1 MSAMPDTTSYGKEC
15 SASCLAATGRH
26 HALREVAHRLGQ
38 LLVVVGQRA
47 GGQKVSHDCSALL
60 GCGDPGQRL
69 AHLDLVADGD
79 E

>member
-1 MSAMPDTTSYGKEC
+1 MPDDHLVGERV
-15 SASCLAATGRH
+15 LGVVLGGDRGDD
-26 HALREVAHRLGQ
+26 ALREVADRLGQ

-47 GGQKVSHDCSALL
+47 GGQKVSHELRLSSSLH
-60 GCGDPGQRL
+60 GDPGQRL